1 MKIILKIPNDKR
13 NGKQN
18 AKKCAY
24 CDGNFYAIRDTAIYC
39 SDSCKKQFNLEKN
52 KNQKWYSHD
61 PNKGIRLALGTI
73 TSWEMPEDKLVF
85 SGDLMSIHAELV
97 DYVSPEQLTKE
108 KESIEILKPFSETQ
122 ELPESSIQIFTD
134 TNFIEVFRI
143 SPAIYKL
150 YVWPW
155 GKDNEKPYV

>member
-1 MKIILKIPNDKR
+1 L
-13 NGKQN
+13 GN
-18 AKKCAY
+18 A
-24 CDGNFYAIRDTAIYC
+24 GRQI
-39 SDSCKKQFNLEKN
+39 
-52 KNQKWYSHD
+52 
-61 PNKGIRLALGTI
+61 
-73 TSWEMPEDKLVF
+73 
-85 SGDLMSIHAELV
+85 SIFRRPDVNTAELV